1 MPLYVLRCT
10 KCNHEVERIMKY
22 ADPVDAEEC
31 PSCETRNLQK
41 KTTSFANYAING
53 NNSASVRPR
62 NASKI
67 GGGK

>member
-1 MPLYVLRCT
+1 MPLYTLKCT
-10 KCNHEVERIMKY
+10 KCNHEVDRLMKLS
-22 ADPVDAEEC
+22 DAVEDEEC
-31 PSCETRNLQK
+31 PLCETRSLQK